1 MSLSKNN
8 ASTKESNYHDSV
20 LFNEVL
26 KGLNIKSGGIYVD
39 ATLGRCGHT
48 QGILNHL
55 DSLGRVIGFDQDIDA
70 IKYAEI
76 NFSDPRLELIH
87 SNFSNL
93 NDELNKINLI
103 GKVDGVLMDL
113 GISSPQI
120 DNADRGFSFNK
131 DGLLDMRMNQSQK
144 LTASEIINNFDYDEL
159 VKILY
164 DYGEEKFAK
173 KIVREIV
180 KYREEKGKISRT
192 TELAGIVKKA
202 IPKFDSKK
210 NPATKTFQAIRIKVN
225 EELLEIEQVLPAA
238 FEALEKNGRL
248 AVISFHSLEDRI
260 IKNFIKDK
268 LNTDTVPKKIP
279 IFQKQIKSTPIKVIQ
294 KLQTPSEGEVLK
306 NKRSRSSKLRVI
318 EKISE
323 EG

>member
-55 DSLGRVIGFDQDIDA
+55 DNLGRVIGFDQDIDA

-131 DGLLDMRMNQSQK
+131 DGLLDMRMDQSQR
-144 LTASEIINNFDYDEL
+144 LTATEWLKETSEKEIADT
-159 VKILY
+159 LY
-164 DYGEEKFAK
+164 QYGEEKRSRIIASTIK
-173 KIVREIV
+173 EYQKNSEI
-180 KYREEKGKISRT
+180 KT
-192 TELAGIVKKA
+192 TLELANLISTVVK
-202 IPKFDSKK
+202 PGK
-210 NPATKTFQAIRIKVN
+210 NKHPATRSFQAIRIAIN
-225 EELLEIEQVLPAA
+225 DELIMLS
-238 FEALEKNGRL
+238 EALNQTIDALDKGGRL
-248 AVISFHSLEDRI
+248 AVISFHSIEDRI
-260 IKNFIKDK
+260 VKQFIQKHSR
-268 LNTDTVPKKIP
+268 P
-279 IFQKQIKSTPIKVIQ
+279 KQIPKGLPIMMNDTQPCLLKDLGKV
-294 KLQTPSEGEVLK
+294 KPSNEEIK
-306 NKRSRSSKLRVI
+306 INRRSRSAILRI
-318 EKISE
+318 AEKC
-323 EG
+323 

>member
-55 DSLGRVIGFDQDIDA
+55 DSLGSVIGFDQDIDA

-131 DGLLDMRMNQSQK
+131 DGLLDMRMDQSQR
-144 LTASEIINNFDYDEL
+144 LTATEWLKEASEKEIADT
-159 VKILY
+159 LY
-164 DYGEEKFAK
+164 QYGEEKRSRIIASTIK
-173 KIVREIV
+173 EYQKNSEI
-180 KYREEKGKISRT
+180 KT
-192 TELAGIVKKA
+192 TLELANLISTVVK
-202 IPKFDSKK
+202 PGK
-210 NPATKTFQAIRIKVN
+210 NKHPATRSFQAIRIAIN
-225 EELLEIEQVLPAA
+225 DELIMLS
-238 FEALEKNGRL
+238 EALNQTIDALDKGGRL
-248 AVISFHSLEDRI
+248 AVISFHSIEDRI
-260 IKNFIKDK
+260 VKQFIQKHSR
-268 LNTDTVPKKIP
+268 P
-279 IFQKQIKSTPIKVIQ
+279 KQIPKGLPIMMNDTQPCLLKDLGKV
-294 KLQTPSEGEVLK
+294 KPSNEEIK
-306 NKRSRSSKLRVI
+306 INRRSRSAILRI
-318 EKISE
+318 AEKC
-323 EG
+323 

>member
-131 DGLLDMRMNQSQK
+131 DGLLDMRMDQSQR
-144 LTASEIINNFDYDEL
+144 LTASEWLKETSEKEIADT
-159 VKILY
+159 LY
-164 DYGEEKFAK
+164 QYGEEKRSRIIASTIK
-173 KIVREIV
+173 EYQKNSEI
-180 KYREEKGKISRT
+180 KT
-192 TELAGIVKKA
+192 TLELANLISTVVK
-202 IPKFDSKK
+202 PGK
-210 NPATKTFQAIRIKVN
+210 NKHPATRSFQAIRIAIN
-225 EELLEIEQVLPAA
+225 DELIMLS
-238 FEALEKNGRL
+238 EALNQTIDALDKGGRL
-248 AVISFHSLEDRI
+248 AVISFHSIEDRI
-260 IKNFIKDK
+260 VKQFIQKHSR
-268 LNTDTVPKKIP
+268 P
-279 IFQKQIKSTPIKVIQ
+279 KQIPKGLPIMMNDTQPCLLKDLGKV
-294 KLQTPSEGEVLK
+294 KPSNEEIK
-306 NKRSRSSKLRVI
+306 INRRSRSAILRI
-318 EKISE
+318 AEKC
-323 EG
+323 

>member
-131 DGLLDMRMNQSQK
+131 DGLLDMRMDQSQR
-144 LTASEIINNFDYDEL
+144 LTATEWLKETSEKEIADT
-159 VKILY
+159 LY
-164 DYGEEKFAK
+164 QYGEEKRSRIIASTIK
-173 KIVREIV
+173 EYQKNSEI
-180 KYREEKGKISRT
+180 KT
-192 TELAGIVKKA
+192 TLELANLISTVVK
-202 IPKFDSKK
+202 PGK
-210 NPATKTFQAIRIKVN
+210 NKHPATRSFQAIRIAIN
-225 EELLEIEQVLPAA
+225 DELIMLS
-238 FEALEKNGRL
+238 EALNQTIDALDKGGRL
-248 AVISFHSLEDRI
+248 AVISFHSIEDRI
-260 IKNFIKDK
+260 VKQFIQKHSR
-268 LNTDTVPKKIP
+268 P
-279 IFQKQIKSTPIKVIQ
+279 KQIPKGLPIMMNDTQPCLLKDLGKVKPSNEEIKV
-294 KLQTPSEGEVLK
+294 
-306 NKRSRSSKLRVI
+306 NRRSRSAILRI
-318 EKISE
+318 AEKC
-323 EG
+323 

>member
-131 DGLLDMRMNQSQK
+131 DGLLDMRMDQSQR
-144 LTASEIINNFDYDEL
+144 LTATEWLKETSEKEIADT
-159 VKILY
+159 LY
-164 DYGEEKFAK
+164 QYGEEKRSRIIASTIK
-173 KIVREIV
+173 EYQKNSEI
-180 KYREEKGKISRT
+180 KT
-192 TELAGIVKKA
+192 TLELANLISTVVK
-202 IPKFDSKK
+202 PGK
-210 NPATKTFQAIRIKVN
+210 NKHPATRSFQAIRIAIN
-225 EELLEIEQVLPAA
+225 DELIMLS
-238 FEALEKNGRL
+238 EALNQTIDVLDKGGRL
-248 AVISFHSLEDRI
+248 VVISFHSIEDRI
-260 IKNFIKDK
+260 VKQFIQKHSR
-268 LNTDTVPKKIP
+268 P
-279 IFQKQIKSTPIKVIQ
+279 KQIPKGLPIMMNDTQPCLLKDLGKVKPSNEEIKV
-294 KLQTPSEGEVLK
+294 
-306 NKRSRSSKLRVI
+306 NRRSRSAILRI
-318 EKISE
+318 AEKC
-323 EG
+323 

>member
-120 DNADRGFSFNK
+120 DNANRGFSFNK
-131 DGLLDMRMNQSQK
+131 DGLLDMRMDQSQR
-144 LTASEIINNFDYDEL
+144 LTATEWLKETSEKEIADT
-159 VKILY
+159 LY
-164 DYGEEKFAK
+164 QYGEEKRSRIIASTIK
-173 KIVREIV
+173 EYQKNSEI
-180 KYREEKGKISRT
+180 KT
-192 TELAGIVKKA
+192 TLELANLISTVVK
-202 IPKFDSKK
+202 PGK
-210 NPATKTFQAIRIKVN
+210 NKHPATRSFQAIRIAIN
-225 EELLEIEQVLPAA
+225 DELIMLS
-238 FEALEKNGRL
+238 EALNQTIDALDKGGRL
-248 AVISFHSLEDRI
+248 AVISFHSIEDRI
-260 IKNFIKDK
+260 VKQFIQKHSR
-268 LNTDTVPKKIP
+268 P
-279 IFQKQIKSTPIKVIQ
+279 KQIPKGLPIMMNDTQPCLLKDLGKVKPSNEEIKV
-294 KLQTPSEGEVLK
+294 
-306 NKRSRSSKLRVI
+306 NRRSRSAILRI
-318 EKISE
+318 AEKC
-323 EG
+323 

>member
-55 DSLGRVIGFDQDIDA
+55 DSLGSVIGFDQDIDA

-131 DGLLDMRMNQSQK
+131 DGLLDMRMDQSQR
-144 LTASEIINNFDYDEL
+144 LTATEWLKETSEKEIADT
-159 VKILY
+159 LY
-164 DYGEEKFAK
+164 QYGEEKRSRIIASTIK
-173 KIVREIV
+173 EYQKNSEI
-180 KYREEKGKISRT
+180 KT
-192 TELAGIVKKA
+192 TLELANLISTVVK
-202 IPKFDSKK
+202 PGK
-210 NPATKTFQAIRIKVN
+210 NRHPATRSFQAIRIAIN
-225 EELLEIEQVLPAA
+225 DELIMLS
-238 FEALEKNGRL
+238 EALNQMIDALDKGGRL
-248 AVISFHSLEDRI
+248 AVISFHSIEDRI
-260 IKNFIKDK
+260 VKQFIQKHSR
-268 LNTDTVPKKIP
+268 P
-279 IFQKQIKSTPIKVIQ
+279 KQIPKGLPIMMNDTQPCLLKDLGKV
-294 KLQTPSEGEVLK
+294 KPSNEEIK
-306 NKRSRSSKLRVI
+306 INRRSRSAILRI
-318 EKISE
+318 AEKC
-323 EG
+323 

>member
-131 DGLLDMRMNQSQK
+131 DGLLDMRMDQSQR
-144 LTASEIINNFDYDEL
+144 LTATEWLKETSEKEIADT
-159 VKILY
+159 LY
-164 DYGEEKFAK
+164 QYGEEKRSRIIASTIK
-173 KIVREIV
+173 EYQKNSEI
-180 KYREEKGKISRT
+180 KT
-192 TELAGIVKKA
+192 TLELANLISTVVK
-202 IPKFDSKK
+202 PGK
-210 NPATKTFQAIRIKVN
+210 NKHPATRSFQAIRIAIN
-225 EELLEIEQVLPAA
+225 DELIMLS
-238 FEALEKNGRL
+238 EALNQTIDALDKGGRL
-248 AVISFHSLEDRI
+248 AVISFHSIEDRI
-260 IKNFIKDK
+260 VKQFIQKNSR
-268 LNTDTVPKKIP
+268 P
-279 IFQKQIKSTPIKVIQ
+279 KQIPKGLPIMMNDTQPCLLKDLGKV
-294 KLQTPSEGEVLK
+294 KPSNEEIK
-306 NKRSRSSKLRVI
+306 INRRSRSAILRI
-318 EKISE
+318 AEKC
-323 EG
+323 

>member
-131 DGLLDMRMNQSQK
+131 DGLLDMRMDQSQR
-144 LTASEIINNFDYDEL
+144 LTATEWLKETSEKEIADT
-159 VKILY
+159 LY
-164 DYGEEKFAK
+164 QYGEEKRSRIIASTIK
-173 KIVREIV
+173 EYQKSNEI
-180 KYREEKGKISRT
+180 KT
-192 TELAGIVKKA
+192 TLELANLISTVVK
-202 IPKFDSKK
+202 PGK
-210 NPATKTFQAIRIKVN
+210 NKHPATRSFQAIRIAIN
-225 EELLEIEQVLPAA
+225 DELIMLS
-238 FEALEKNGRL
+238 EALNQTIDALDKGGRL
-248 AVISFHSLEDRI
+248 AVISFHSIEDRI
-260 IKNFIKDK
+260 VKQFIQKHSR
-268 LNTDTVPKKIP
+268 P
-279 IFQKQIKSTPIKVIQ
+279 KQIPKGLPIMMNDTQPCLLKDLGKV
-294 KLQTPSEGEVLK
+294 KPSNEEIK
-306 NKRSRSSKLRVI
+306 INRRSRSAILRI
-318 EKISE
+318 AEKC
-323 EG
+323 

>member
-55 DSLGRVIGFDQDIDA
+55 DSLGSVIGFDQDIDA

-76 NFSDPRLELIH
+76 NFSDPRLGLIH

-131 DGLLDMRMNQSQK
+131 DGLLDMRMDQSQR
-144 LTASEIINNFDYDEL
+144 LTATEWLKETSEKEIADT
-159 VKILY
+159 LY
-164 DYGEEKFAK
+164 QYGEEKRSRIIASSIK
-173 KIVREIV
+173 KYQENSEI
-180 KYREEKGKISRT
+180 KT
-192 TELAGIVKKA
+192 TLELANLISTVVK
-202 IPKFDSKK
+202 PGK
-210 NPATKTFQAIRIKVN
+210 NKHPATRSFQAIRIAIN
-225 EELLEIEQVLPAA
+225 DELIMLS
-238 FEALEKNGRL
+238 EALNQTIDALDKGGRL
-248 AVISFHSLEDRI
+248 AVISFHSIEDRI
-260 IKNFIKDK
+260 VKQFIQKHSR
-268 LNTDTVPKKIP
+268 P
-279 IFQKQIKSTPIKVIQ
+279 KQIPKGLPIMMNDTQPCLLKDLGKVKPTNEEI
-294 KLQTPSEGEVLK
+294 KI
-306 NKRSRSSKLRVI
+306 NRRSRSAILRI
-318 EKISE
+318 AEKC
-323 EG
+323 

>member
-26 KGLNIKSGGIYVD
+26 KALNIKSCGIYVD

-131 DGLLDMRMNQSQK
+131 DGLLDMRMDQSQR
-144 LTASEIINNFDYDEL
+144 LTASEWLKETSEKEIADT
-159 VKILY
+159 LY
-164 DYGEEKFAK
+164 QYGEEKRSRIIASTIK
-173 KIVREIV
+173 EYQKNSEI
-180 KYREEKGKISRT
+180 KT
-192 TELAGIVKKA
+192 TLELANLISTVVK
-202 IPKFDSKK
+202 PGK
-210 NPATKTFQAIRIKVN
+210 NKHPATRSFQAIRIAIN
-225 EELLEIEQVLPAA
+225 DELITLS
-238 FEALEKNGRL
+238 EALNQTIDALDKGGRL
-248 AVISFHSLEDRI
+248 AVISFHSIEDRI
-260 IKNFIKDK
+260 VKQFIQKHSR
-268 LNTDTVPKKIP
+268 P
-279 IFQKQIKSTPIKVIQ
+279 KQIPKGLPIMMNDTQPCLLKDLGKV
-294 KLQTPSEGEVLK
+294 KPSNEEIK
-306 NKRSRSSKLRVI
+306 INRRSRSAILRI
-318 EKISE
+318 AEKC
-323 EG
+323 

>member
-55 DSLGRVIGFDQDIDA
+55 DSLGSVIGFDQDIDA

-131 DGLLDMRMNQSQK
+131 DGLLDMRMDQSQR
-144 LTASEIINNFDYDEL
+144 LTATEWLKETSEKEIADT
-159 VKILY
+159 LY
-164 DYGEEKFAK
+164 QYGEEKRSRIIASTIK
-173 KIVREIV
+173 EYQKNSEI
-180 KYREEKGKISRT
+180 KT
-192 TELAGIVKKA
+192 TLELANLISTVVK
-202 IPKFDSKK
+202 PGK
-210 NPATKTFQAIRIKVN
+210 NKHPATRSFQAIRIAIN
-225 EELLEIEQVLPAA
+225 DELIMLS
-238 FEALEKNGRL
+238 EALNQTIDALGKGGRL
-248 AVISFHSLEDRI
+248 AVISFHSIEDRI
-260 IKNFIKDK
+260 VKQFIQKHSR
-268 LNTDTVPKKIP
+268 P
-279 IFQKQIKSTPIKVIQ
+279 KQIPKGLPIMMNDTQPCLLKDLGKV
-294 KLQTPSEGEVLK
+294 KPSNEEIK
-306 NKRSRSSKLRVI
+306 INRRSRSAILRI
-318 EKISE
+318 AEKC
-323 EG
+323 

>member
-55 DSLGRVIGFDQDIDA
+55 DSLGSVIGFDQDIDA

-131 DGLLDMRMNQSQK
+131 DGLLDMRMDQSQR
-144 LTASEIINNFDYDEL
+144 LTATEWLKETSEKEIADT
-159 VKILY
+159 LY
-164 DYGEEKFAK
+164 QYGEEKRSRIIASTIK
-173 KIVREIV
+173 EYQKNSEI
-180 KYREEKGKISRT
+180 KT
-192 TELAGIVKKA
+192 TLELANLISTVVK
-202 IPKFDSKK
+202 PGK
-210 NPATKTFQAIRIKVN
+210 NKHPATRSFQAIRIAIN
-225 EELLEIEQVLPAA
+225 DELITLS
-238 FEALEKNGRL
+238 EALNQTIDALDKGGRL
-248 AVISFHSLEDRI
+248 AVISFHSIEDRI
-260 IKNFIKDK
+260 VKQFIQKHSR
-268 LNTDTVPKKIP
+268 P
-279 IFQKQIKSTPIKVIQ
+279 KQIPKGLPIMMNDTQPCLLKDLEKV
-294 KLQTPSEGEVLK
+294 KPSNEEIK
-306 NKRSRSSKLRVI
+306 INRRSRSAILRI
-318 EKISE
+318 AEKC
-323 EG
+323 

>member
-26 KGLNIKSGGIYVD
+26 KALNIKSGGVYVD

-131 DGLLDMRMNQSQK
+131 DGLLDMRMDQSQR
-144 LTASEIINNFDYDEL
+144 LTATEWLKETSEKEIADT
-159 VKILY
+159 LY
-164 DYGEEKFAK
+164 QYGEEKRSRIIASTIK
-173 KIVREIV
+173 EYQKNSEI
-180 KYREEKGKISRT
+180 KT
-192 TELAGIVKKA
+192 TLELANLISTVVK
-202 IPKFDSKK
+202 PGK
-210 NPATKTFQAIRIKVN
+210 NKHPATRSFQAIRIAIN
-225 EELLEIEQVLPAA
+225 DELIMLS
-238 FEALEKNGRL
+238 EALNQTIDALDKGGRL
-248 AVISFHSLEDRI
+248 AVISFHSIEDRI
-260 IKNFIKDK
+260 VKQFIQKHSR
-268 LNTDTVPKKIP
+268 P
-279 IFQKQIKSTPIKVIQ
+279 KQIPKGLPIMMNDTQPCLLKDLGKV
-294 KLQTPSEGEVLK
+294 KPSNEEIK
-306 NKRSRSSKLRVI
+306 INRRSRSAILRI
-318 EKISE
+318 AEKC
-323 EG
+323 

>member
-26 KGLNIKSGGIYVD
+26 KGLNIKSGSIYVD

-131 DGLLDMRMNQSQK
+131 DGLLDMRMDQSQR
-144 LTASEIINNFDYDEL
+144 LTATEWLKETSEKEIADT
-159 VKILY
+159 LY
-164 DYGEEKFAK
+164 QYGEEKRSRIIASTIK
-173 KIVREIV
+173 EYQKNSEI
-180 KYREEKGKISRT
+180 KT
-192 TELAGIVKKA
+192 TLELANLISTVVK
-202 IPKFDSKK
+202 PGK
-210 NPATKTFQAIRIKVN
+210 NKHPATRSFQAIRIAIN
-225 EELLEIEQVLPAA
+225 DELITLS
-238 FEALEKNGRL
+238 EALNQTIDALDKGGRL
-248 AVISFHSLEDRI
+248 AVISFHSIEDRI
-260 IKNFIKDK
+260 VKQFIQKHSR
-268 LNTDTVPKKIP
+268 P
-279 IFQKQIKSTPIKVIQ
+279 KQIPKGLPIMMNDTQPCLLKDLGKV
-294 KLQTPSEGEVLK
+294 KPSNEEIK
-306 NKRSRSSKLRVI
+306 INRRSRSAILRI
-318 EKISE
+318 AEKC
-323 EG
+323 